1 MARKFAKVAKNA
13 RGTPLK
19 YLEGLSPSEK
29 KAKEAEMKRT
39 AKKAKAGTLTK
50 AEMDRISKEREARGM
65 KKGGA
70 AKKSSGTPACV
81 KKHAK
86 SSGMSTSK
94 LNKVYKRGL
103 GAYYSS
109 GSRNVSAGAWACG
122 RVKSFATG
130 KGGARKA
137 DSDLLKKNTGGEVSS
152 FDAKKSDLNK
162 DGKISKYE
170 RKRGEAIASSMSK
183 QGDSKM
189 YGKKKMKNGGNVM
202 KMKDGGSCG
211 GMRDVGAVKM
221 AMGGSAV
228 AGPSAKKVQGPS
240 NRPCGLYGR
249 K

>member
-13 RGTPLK
+13 SGTPLK

-39 AKKAKAGTLTK
+39 AKKATEGTLTK
-50 AEMDRISKEREARGM
+50 SEMDRISKEREARGM

-70 AKKSSGTPACV
+70 AKKGSGTPACV

-86 SSGMSTSK
+86 PSGMSTSE
-94 LNKVYKRGL
+94 LNKVYMRGL

-137 DSDLLKKNTGGEVSS
+137 DSDLLKKSTGGDVSS
-152 FDAKKSDLNK
+152 FNAKKSDLNK
-162 DGKISKYE
+162 DGKLSKYE
-170 RKRGEAIASSMSK
+170 RKRGEAIARNMKFGGFVEMQPRGCGAMMESK
-183 QGDSKM
+183 RKT
-189 YGKKKMKNGGNVM
+189 
-202 KMKDGGSCG
+202 
-211 GMRDVGAVKM
+211 VK
-221 AMGGSAV
+221 V
-228 AGPSAKKVQGPS
+228 P
-240 NRPCGLYGR
+240 RT
-249 K
+249 

>member
-13 RGTPLK
+13 SGTPLK

-39 AKKAKAGTLTK
+39 AKKAKEGTLTK
-50 AEMDRISKEREARGM
+50 SEMDRISKEREARGM

-137 DSDLLKKNTGGEVSS
+137 DADLMKKRNGGDVK
-152 FDAKKSDLNK
+152 FDAKKSDLDN
-162 DGKISKYE
+162 DGKISRYE
-170 RKRGEAIASSMSK
+170 RKRGEAIARNM
-183 QGDSKM
+183 
-189 YGKKKMKNGGNVM
+189 NGGGLVEM
-202 KMKDGGSCG
+202 QPRGCG
-211 GMRDVGAVKM
+211 
-221 AMGGSAV
+221 AMLQS
-228 AGPSAKKVQGPS
+228 K
-240 NRPCGLYGR
+240 R
-249 K
+249 KTVRVPRS

>member
-1 MARKFAKVAKNA
+1 MARKFAKVAKNS

-19 YLEGLSPSEK
+19 YLEGLSPSEA
-29 KAKEAEMKRT
+29 KAKESEMKRT

-137 DSDLLKKNTGGEVSS
+137 DSDLLKKQDGGSVMKPKKMKYGG
-152 FDAKKSDLNK
+152 DAKKM
-162 DGKISKYE
+162 
-170 RKRGEAIASSMSK
+170 A
-183 QGDSKM
+183 
-189 YGKKKMKNGGNVM
+189 
-202 KMKDGGSCG
+202 DGGSCG

-221 AMGGSAV
+221 AMGGTV

-240 NRPCGLYGR
+240 NNPCGLYGR
-249 K
+249 N

>member
-19 YLEGLSPSEK
+19 YLAGLSPSEA

-39 AKKAKAGTLTK
+39 AKKAKEGTLTK

-86 SSGMSTSK
+86 SSGISTSK

-137 DSDLLKKNTGGEVSS
+137 DSDLLKKQQGGSVMK
-152 FDAKKSDLNK
+152 AKKMNY
-162 DGKISKYE
+162 G
-170 RKRGEAIASSMSK
+170 
-183 QGDSKM
+183 GDVK
-189 YGKKKMKNGGNVM
+189 

-240 NRPCGLYGR
+240 NSPCGLYGR